1 MGGERRGWGGTGE
14 QWGIVRGQAPPEAPV
29 RLEPRPRPLK
39 IEKQPSGR
47 RVGALL
53 TSGSGGL
60 FHCEEAPSPDESHV
74 SKGEMEAQ
82 RNVATV
88 EVSHQVGDRIGI

>member
-1 MGGERRGWGGTGE
+1 MGAWAERRGWGRTGE
-14 QWGIVRGQAPPEAPV
+14 QWGVVRGQAPPEAPV

-60 FHCEEAPSPDESHV
+60 FHCEEAPVP
-74 SKGEMEAQ
+74 
-82 RNVATV
+82 
-88 EVSHQVGDRIGI
+88 